1 MATYKNMFRVSHNGI
16 LPVAGSQLIAE
27 PFLQDAY
34 FQRSVVL
41 LVEHSPKG
49 SMGFVWNKKTDLV
62 VNSYFAEFEHL
73 PDMPIYLGGPV
84 QTNKLFYVHTLGE
97 EILPGSYPIND
108 HLFFDG
114 DFESLK
120 YYIMNG
126 HPVEGRIR
134 FFLGYSGWAA
144 GQLGQEIKQDSWAV
158 SRQEVTLDPLSE
170 GESYWKQ
177 VVGTLGQDYRTWCFY
192 PKDPMFN

>member
-84 QTNKLFYVHTLGE
+84 
-97 EILPGSYPIND
+97 PP
-108 HLFFDG
+108 
-114 DFESLK
+114 
-120 YYIMNG
+120 
-126 HPVEGRIR
+126 R
-134 FFLGYSGWAA
+134 
-144 GQLGQEIKQDSWAV
+144 
-158 SRQEVTLDPLSE
+158 
-170 GESYWKQ
+170 
-177 VVGTLGQDYRTWCFY
+177 
-192 PKDPMFN
+192 

>member
-1 MATYKNMFRVSHNGI
+1 MFYGESAALKNYI
-16 LPVAGSQLIAE
+16 L
-27 PFLQDAY
+27 
-34 FQRSVVL
+34 
-41 LVEHSPKG
+41 
-49 SMGFVWNKKTDLV
+49 
-62 VNSYFAEFEHL
+62 
-73 PDMPIYLGGPV
+73 
-84 QTNKLFYVHTLGE
+84 
-97 EILPGSYPIND
+97 
-108 HLFFDG
+108 
-114 DFESLK
+114 
-120 YYIMNG
+120 NG
-126 HPVEGRIR
+126 HPWEWRIR